1 MERVEVI
8 STSTILP
15 ATYTQDSTPQSIFL
29 TPWDLQFLLVGSI
42 QKGILFTHSAPDV
55 INLLKAS
62 LSRTLDYFYPLAG
75 RLSCVEDVAKDAKSY
90 YVECDNSGVEF
101 VHAVAKDVTV
111 ADILK
116 PEFELEVIQRL
127 FAQNGLVNIECDVK
141 PFCAVQVTELADG
154 GCFIGCT
161 FSHIFGDGTSF
172 WHFFNSWSEICR
184 GCECLS
190 NPPVL
195 DRQYPLQ
202 SQVWIPNRN
211 VVKKPACKKNPS
223 ILKEKMFH
231 FTKEKI
237 ASLKRKAIEETGN
250 RKISS
255 LQATLAHV
263 WRALSRIRCVD
274 FDDDVYLV
282 LGIGDRTRTQPPL
295 PNHYFGNAIRLVKW
309 GMKGE
314 EILGEDGLGRAACE
328 LNKLVSMQTESFV
341 MSFIESWIENPSLL
355 DISSVVSSTAL
366 GTSSSPKFD
375 VYGNDFGWGRPVAV
389 RSGGANKVAGKL
401 TLFAGA
407 EDGSMDI
414 EVCLESETMEAL
426 ERDSEFVDAA
436 GA

>member
-1 MERVEVI
+1 
-8 STSTILP
+8 
-15 ATYTQDSTPQSIFL
+15 
-29 TPWDLQFLLVGSI
+29 
-42 QKGILFTHSAPDV
+42 
-55 INLLKAS
+55 
-62 LSRTLDYFYPLAG
+62 
-75 RLSCVEDVAKDAKSY
+75 
-90 YVECDNSGVEF
+90 
-101 VHAVAKDVTV
+101 
-111 ADILK
+111 
-116 PEFELEVIQRL
+116 
-127 FAQNGLVNIECDVK
+127 
-141 PFCAVQVTELADG
+141 
-154 GCFIGCT
+154 
-161 FSHIFGDGTSF
+161 
-172 WHFFNSWSEICR
+172 
-184 GCECLS
+184 
-190 NPPVL
+190 
-195 DRQYPLQ
+195 
-202 SQVWIPNRN
+202 
-211 VVKKPACKKNPS
+211 
-223 ILKEKMFH
+223 MFH

-282 LGIGDRTRTQPPL
+282 LGIGDRTRTKPPL